1 MDKNFGIAI
10 SSRVRLARN
19 VADVPFPA
27 RLDDERAF
35 SVVMKAAEKTAKDL
49 FKFKFYQMGHLPEI
63 DRAALVER
71 HLISNDLMANL
82 KTGAVIISDD
92 ETVSVMINEEDH
104 YRIQCVLP
112 GDSLGE
118 AYKKANLYDDV
129 LATNVR
135 VAYDENLGYL
145 TACPT
150 NLGTAMRASVMLF
163 LPALTI
169 NRGISAIIN
178 AVAKVGL
185 TVRGVYGEGSKAEGY
200 LYQVS
205 NQVSLGVS
213 EQDVLRMVQNAVDT
227 ICRQEQL
234 ARDDLKA
241 RQGINLV
248 DSVSRAYGVLTNA
261 CKMSSSELVELMSE
275 YKLGVYSG
283 LLECKSPDALEKLQV
298 LCQPAN
304 LSKIAGK
311 QLSASDRDIFRAE
324 YVKKQLKSISKK

>member
-10 SSRVRLARN
+10 SSRIRLARN
-19 VADVPFPA
+19 VSGIPFPA
-27 RLDDERAF
+27 KLDDERAL
-35 SVVMKAAEKTAKDL
+35 SVVMKGAEKAAKDL

-71 HLISNDLMANL
+71 HLISNDLMQNL
-82 KTGAVIISDD
+82 KTGAVLISDD
-92 ETVSVMINEEDH
+92 ETVSVMVNEEDH

-112 GDSLGE
+112 GDSLVD
-118 AYKKANLYDDV
+118 AYEKAALYDDV
-129 LATNVR
+129 LSQSVGL
-135 VAYDENLGYL
+135 AYDEELGYL

-150 NLGTAMRASVMLF
+150 NIGTGMRASVMLF

-169 NRGISAIIN
+169 KRGMSAIIN
-178 AVAKVGL
+178 AVSKVGL

-200 LYQVS
+200 LYQIS

-213 EQDVLRMVQNAVDT
+213 EQDVIRMVQNAVDT
-227 ICRQEQL
+227 ICRQEYK
-234 ARDDLKA
+234 AREELKA

-248 DSVSRAYGVLTNA
+248 DSVHRAYGILTNA
-261 CKMSSSELVELMSE
+261 CKMSSEELVELMSE

-283 LLECKSPDALEKLQV
+283 IIECKNPDALEKLQV

-304 LSKIAGK
+304 LTKIAGK
-311 QLSASDRDIFRAE
+311 QLSAGDRDIFRAE